1 MFSLYIE
8 GGDLD
13 RFAQMLV
20 AAGEKAP
27 VVIQRAVTRT
37 GTMAKTRVVR
47 ALAAQVG
54 LTQKRVRVE
63 VVGHAGDQS
72 YTIYSV
78 GNEIPLKE
86 FGARETMA
94 GVSAAPFNQRRI
106 FPGSFMKG
114 GRFPNRVPAAKL
126 NGHVFERAGSRR
138 LPIVK
143 VPSGVVIPE
152 QMVQGESLD
161 AFETTVETVLPRRI
175 EHELGRLFG

>member
-54 LTQKRVRVE
+54 LTQKRVRQDVY
-63 VVGHAGDQS
+63 GSAGNQEYKIS
-72 YTIYSV
+72 SF
-78 GNEIPLKE
+78 GGEIPLKE
-86 FGARETMA
+86 FNARETGA
-94 GVSAAPFNQRRI
+94 GVSATPFGSRRV

-114 GRFPNRVPAAKL
+114 GRFPARVDIGKG
-126 NGHVFERAGSRR
+126 GHVFERAGSRR